1 MLTSHDKSF
10 VSSASFGKYRFLAE
24 IGFGGMSEIYLT
36 VIQGGLAGFQKLVA
50 LKLLRRDLD
59 EDGEFRR
66 MFLDEARLAAQLN
79 HPNVVQTYDVGED
92 HGRYYIAM
100 EYLEG
105 QSFERIRR
113 ASGSARLFPLE
124 LQIRMLSQVLCGLHY
139 AHAFADYHDTPIS
152 IVHRDVTPS
161 NVLITYDGQ
170 VKLIDFGIAKVLDW
184 VHDTE
189 VGVLKGKARYMAP
202 EQVSG
207 APIDRRADL
216 YSVGVMLWETL
227 AGQHIWNG
235 LPGTEVI
242 KRSGEPPPPPLDA
255 PPMLQQ
261 ICGKAMAPRPEDR
274 YPTAEALRA
283 DLELFLAQHITPSRE
298 RDLGAAVTELFGDE
312 RARLRQIIDAQ
323 LKDSRSG
330 DRLPAFRDLR
340 SAPSG
345 NRFDTPMASNPHLR
359 AASAAGS
366 GPDAAEPGDAG
377 GEAHSEKLPAPDAFP
392 PARRRRL
399 HAIAG
404 GAVLIAAVA
413 IALTRG
419 GSQPPPA
426 AATRPA
432 SAALVR
438 PEGSSPPPRPP
449 VVVRG
454 ATDDT
459 ITLGMTA
466 AFSGAARELGNRMKL
481 GLDTTFAAVNDAG
494 GVAGRRVR
502 LVALD
507 DGYEGPRALAN
518 VKQLIDERKVFAIIG
533 DVGTPTTQQA
543 LPYVL
548 ASRTI
553 LFGAFTGA
561 GLLRRDPPDRYV
573 FNYRASY
580 EEETARMIDYLVDVK
595 KVPDG
600 GIAVFAQN
608 DSYGDA
614 GFAGAAK
621 RLRQKG
627 HDDRLLRIGY
637 DRNTLDVD
645 AAVAGLVEYN
655 DQAARTAGELHPRG
669 PVKAIILVATYKA
682 AARFIQRIRDRKIDA
697 LLLNVSFVGSN
708 ALAEELRE
716 LGPGYAQG
724 VIMTQV
730 VPYYESDATGVL
742 RYRDALARYH
752 PDQSPDFVSL
762 EGFLVGQLFAE
773 ALRRAGRDVDT
784 ERLVDSLEQLRAV
797 DLGIGGELGFSP
809 SQHQA
814 SHRVWGTELDERGA
828 FRSIDME

>member
-10 VSSASFGKYRFLAE
+10 ASSPSFGKYRFLAE

-36 VIQGGLAGFQKLVA
+36 VTQGGLAGFQKLVA
-50 LKLLRRDLD
+50 LKLLRSDLA

-113 ASGSARLFPLE
+113 ARNSARLFPLE

-139 AHAFADYHDTPIS
+139 AHAFTDYHDAPIS

-184 VHDTE
+184 VHDTGA
-189 VGVLKGKARYMAP
+189 GVLKGKARYMAP

-235 LPGTEVI
+235 LSGSEVI
-242 KRSGEPPPPPLDA
+242 KRSGEPPPPPPDA

-298 RDLGAAVTELFGDE
+298 RDIGAAVTALFGDE
-312 RARLRQIIDAQ
+312 RARIRQTIDAQ
-323 LKDSRSG
+323 LKDGRSG

-340 SAPSG
+340 IAPSG
-345 NRFDTPMASNPHLR
+345 NRFDTPMASNPYLR

-392 PARRRRL
+392 PASRRRL

-404 GAVLIAAVA
+404 GAALIAAVA
-413 IALTRG
+413 IGLTRG
-419 GSQPPPA
+419 GSQPGPA
-426 AATRPA
+426 AETRPA

-438 PEGSSPPPRPP
+438 PEASSPPPRPP

-454 ATDDT
+454 ATEDT

-481 GLDTTFAAVNDAG
+481 GLDTAFAAVNDTG

-614 GFAGAAK
+614 GFGGAAK

-627 HDDRLLRIGY
+627 HDDQLLRIGY

-655 DQAARTAGELHPRG
+655 DQAARTAGEPHPRR

-708 ALAEELRE
+708 ALAEELKE
-716 LGPGYAQG
+716 LGPGYARG

-730 VPYYESDATGVL
+730 VPYYESEATGVL

-762 EGFLVGQLFAE
+762 EGFLVGQLFVE

-814 SHRVWGTELDERGA
+814 SHRVWGTELDEHGA

>member
-1 MLTSHDKSF
+1 MLTSPDRGI
-10 VSSASFGKYRFLAE
+10 ASFGKYRFLAE

-36 VIQGGLAGFQKLVA
+36 VTQGGLAGFQKLVA
-50 LKLLRRDLD
+50 LKLLRSDLA
-59 EDGEFRR
+59 EDAEFRR
-66 MFLDEARLAAQLN
+66 MFLDEARLAARLN

-113 ASGSARLFPLE
+113 AAGSGRRFPLE
-124 LQIRMLSQVLCGLHY
+124 LQIRMLSQVLCGLHH
-139 AHAFADYHDTPIS
+139 AHAFADYDDTTIS

-161 NVLITYDGQ
+161 NVLVTYDGQ

-184 VHDTE
+184 VHDTQ

-227 AGQHIWNG
+227 AGQHIWSG
-235 LPGTEVI
+235 LSGAEVI
-242 KRSGEPPPPPLDA
+242 KRSGQPPPPPPDA
-255 PPMLQQ
+255 PAMLQQ
-261 ICGKAMAPRPEDR
+261 ICSKAMAPRPEDR

-298 RDLGAAVTELFGDE
+298 RDMGAAVTELFGDE
-312 RARLRQIIDAQ
+312 RARIRQVIDAQ
-323 LKDSRSG
+323 LKGSGPG
-330 DRLPAFRDLR
+330 DRLPAFRELR

-345 NRFDTPMASNPHLR
+345 TPFDTPMASNPYLR
-359 AASAAGS
+359 ATGASGS
-366 GPDAAEPGDAG
+366 EPGPAALDDADAG
-377 GEAHSEKLPAPDAFP
+377 PHSEQLPAPAGYP
-392 PARRRRL
+392 PSSRRRL
-399 HAIAG
+399 YAIAG

-413 IALTRG
+413 VALTRG
-419 GSQPPPA
+419 GGRPPPA
-426 AATRPA
+426 GAPGPATAP
-432 SAALVR
+432 LIR
-438 PEGSSPPPRPP
+438 PEALSPPPRPP

-466 AFSGAARELGNRMKL
+466 AFSGASRELGNRMKL
-481 GLDTTFAAVNDAG
+481 GLDTAFAAVNDAG
-494 GVAGRRVR
+494 GVAGRRIH
-502 LVALD
+502 LLALD
-507 DGYEGPRALAN
+507 DGYEGPHALAN
-518 VKQLIDERKVFAIIG
+518 ARELIEDRKVFALIG

-580 EEETARMIDYLVDVK
+580 EEETARMIDYLIDVR

-614 GFAGAAK
+614 GFDGAAK
-621 RLRQKG
+621 RLRGKG
-627 HDDRLLRIGY
+627 RDDQLLRIGY
-637 DRNTLDVD
+637 ERNTLDVD
-645 AAVAGLVEYN
+645 AAVARLVESS
-655 DQAARTAGELHPRG
+655 AHH
-669 PVKAIILVATYKA
+669 PVKAIVLVATYKA
-682 AARFIQRIRDRKIDA
+682 ASRFIQRIRDRKIDA

-708 ALAEELRE
+708 ALAEELKE
-716 LGPGYAQG
+716 LGPGYAKG
-724 VIMTQV
+724 VIVTQV
-730 VPYYESDATGVL
+730 VPHYESSATGVL

-752 PDQSPDFVSL
+752 PDQQPDFVSL
-762 EGFLVGQLFAE
+762 EGFLVGQLFSE
-773 ALRRAGRDVDT
+773 ALRRAGRELDT
-784 ERLVDSLEQLRAV
+784 EKLVDALEQLRTV
-797 DLGIGGELGFSP
+797 DLGVGGELGFSP

-814 SHRVWGTELDERGA
+814 SHRVWMTQLDEHGA
-828 FRSIDME
+828 FHSIDIQ